1 MCLQSS
7 CKLPISSWKAG
18 TFSFLNIIYSTC
30 FLLREPFRL
39 LFSFSF
45 KWQPLWTSS
54 HQRNINPFVPGNFT
68 AKKPFEAYCR
78 AIFWSL
84 IGYIKRPNWSKLPSI
99 VRTLRGLLFQTQNF
113 RFRSWA
119 HEQKRQICFR
129 FFEFHF
135 PLSLRLR
142 PLLSLFL
149 PHFLFAGTL
158 ILMGKGFGEALR
170 IIGLNRKEV

>member
-84 IGYIKRPNWSKLPSI
+84 IGYIKRPNWSKLRLQFEHFAGFCSRCKISDSEVGPMSRNGKFAF
-99 VRTLRGLLFQTQNF
+99 VFSSFTF
-113 RFRSWA
+113 RFLFGSGLS
-119 HEQKRQICFR
+119 
-129 FFEFHF
+129 FHF
-135 PLSLRLR
+135 SCPIFSLL
-142 PLLSLFL
+142 
-149 PHFLFAGTL
+149 
-158 ILMGKGFGEALR
+158 
-170 IIGLNRKEV
+170 GL